1 MSMNIPMFGM
11 LWIIA
16 VPIFFLIDMLWL
28 GVVAKDF
35 YAAKIGYLL
44 GPVNWTAA
52 LIFYALFLCGLV
64 FFAMYPAVQAGSVAR
79 AFAYGAFFGL
89 VTYATYDLTNQATIK
104 DWPLIVT
111 VVDMIWGTVLGSV
124 VSGVTVYAYRL
135 LG

>member
-1 MSMNIPMFGM
+1 MNISTFGI
-11 LWIIA
+11 LWLIA
-16 VPIFFLIDMLWL
+16 VPVFMVIDLLWI

-35 YAAKIGYLL
+35 YFSKLGHLL

-52 LIFYALFLCGLV
+52 IIFYALFLCGLV
-64 FFAMYPAVQAGSVAR
+64 FFAIYPAVEAGSVAK

-89 VTYATYDLTNQATIK
+89 ITYATYDLTNQATIK

-111 VVDMIWGTVLGSV
+111 IVDMAWGTVLGSL
-124 VSGVTVYAYRL
+124 VSGVTVYLYRL